1 MNNDDLLKEVK
12 KLKRT
17 NKILVCYVI
26 LSLMI
31 MLYNLIMS

>member
-1 MNNDDLLKEVK
+1 MNEDDLLKEIK
-12 KLKRT
+12 KLKQA

-26 LSLMI
+26 LSLII